1 MRGLENLSR
10 SIEKKSASLKVLVES
25 NFERFVR
32 AKATIDNVYIE
43 MRNHGAEPEQPV
55 QPNGRKASRSNN
67 SARQISGPL
76 SGYGGV
82 KPLFSDKRKNA
93 LVKDSEYGV
102 QGIKGPLID
111 ATVKAEEIWGP
122 ALGGRERE
130 ENLKSILVSVEKNR
144 AIFEIGASIEDCI
157 KRRDYEALGNEYA
170 KAQRWANQA
179 RMIADRAK
187 QNQERLTDP
196 EIHQIVIT
204 GRIWIDVED
213 RVEGFKRETWGRLT
227 ATHFGKQSGTQNS
240 NPENYLELIA
250 VLLRLGV
257 QDNPIWVWLLSRY
270 AYLRNKIATTFER
283 SRVEIEISRRRL
295 ANTNPQV
302 NQLATYIR
310 AVPKIRRKQ
319 ESVDIDSRQVIDF
332 WKKVCAALN
341 DVLAMEGG
349 VLGEVLEFWETTQS
363 FIDGKKQRKLPGLDE
378 PLRTRHQLSS
388 ENVRA
393 LRNGIIDLLRLIQ
406 EQTYGLFVDTPVDEI
421 SSLFN
426 PVPPT
431 SDTPSSAT
439 PSPVIDPRFNFDA
452 KVIPPRPK
460 GGEPWDKLAFW
471 APHSNSISA
480 ATFLSK
486 INTMI
491 GVAAAEIA
499 AVEVVKQE
507 GRLIPQLRNLVGE
520 VREKS
525 ITAICAAWL
534 SDSENCQ
541 ELEDWTRSLEQPD
554 ITNIPAHLTA
564 FENSLLTDLRKI
576 MYITDAPNSPGSAD
590 VVSPPSP
597 LHIEMVQKSFKN
609 SLYKVFSGMM
619 EHAAKPV
626 VLTDEDDLTKPILRE
641 TIRSLKSVTIDVSD
655 IVCDARI

>member
-1 MRGLENLSR
+1 MLTGNRFLLSSTTFSPTLFLSEVHNDDSTEDLMRGLEHLSR

-43 MRNHGAEPEQPV
+43 MRNHGAEVEHPV
-55 QPNGRKASRSNN
+55 QPNGRKVNRSSNSVRQNN
-67 SARQISGPL
+67 GPL
-76 SGYGGV
+76 SVHGGV
-82 KPLFSDKRKNA
+82 KPLFSEKRKNA
-93 LVKDSEYGV
+93 LIKESEYGV

-130 ENLKSILVSVEKNR
+130 ESLKSILTSVEKYR
-144 AIFEIGASIEDCI
+144 AVFEIGASIEDCI
-157 KRRDYEALGNEYA
+157 KRRDYKALGNEYA

-179 RMIADRAK
+179 RMIADRVK

-227 ATHFGKQSGTQNS
+227 ATHFGKQSGTQNR
-240 NPENYLELIA
+240 NPDDYLELIA

-283 SRVEIEISRRRL
+283 FRVEIEISRRRL
-295 ANTNPQV
+295 ANTSPRV
-302 NQLATYIR
+302 NQLATYLR
-310 AVPKIRRKQ
+310 AVPKTRRKQ
-319 ESVDIDSRQVIDF
+319 ESVDTDSRQVIEF
-332 WKKVCAALN
+332 WEKVCAALN

-378 PLRTRHQLSS
+378 PLRTQHQLSS

-406 EQTYGLFVDTPVDEI
+406 EQTYGLFVDPPVDDI

-426 PVPPT
+426 PVSPT
-431 SDTPSSAT
+431 SDTPNSAAR
-439 PSPVIDPRFNFDA
+439 SPLNNPRFNFDP
-452 KVIPPRPK
+452 KDIPARPK
-460 GGEPWDKLAFW
+460 AGEPWDKLAFW
-471 APHSNSISA
+471 APHSNSVSA

-499 AVEVVKQE
+499 AVDVVKQE
-507 GRLIPQLRNLVGE
+507 GRLIPRLRNLVGE
-520 VREKS
+520 VRERS
-525 ITAICAAWL
+525 ITAICATWL
-534 SDSENCQ
+534 SDSEHCQ

-554 ITNIPAHLTA
+554 ITTMPAHFTA
-564 FENSLLTDLRKI
+564 FENSLLIDLRKI
-576 MYITDAPNSPGSAD
+576 MYIPDATNSPGSAD
-590 VVSPPSP
+590 VVSPSSP
-597 LHIEMVQKSFKN
+597 RHIEMVQNGFKN
-609 SLYKVFSGMM
+609 SLYKLLAV
-619 EHAAKPV
+619 
-626 VLTDEDDLTKPILRE
+626 
-641 TIRSLKSVTIDVSD
+641 
-655 IVCDARI
+655 